1 MTYAIDTTKRKFHRI
16 LDSLTN
22 TSSTSLSTNRQNSNV
37 STTTLPIN
45 LESPPKKPRIAR
57 PASAYVR
64 ASSRSHTDDAT
75 RSHIAGKKSTPG
87 EVVEDRR
94 PPNFVPLDRGQ
105 FLARLKTFRHVDKWT
120 SKPARVNEVQ
130 WAKRGWSCVGKE
142 RVGCVGGCG
151 KELVIKLERMEEDTK
166 EATENELEY
175 DDWSA
180 SVNEQLVE
188 RYAEMIV
195 TAHDDYCLWRKRGCD
210 ATIFRLPLSHPA
222 TALSALRQRYASLSV
237 MASDLPSSLSTPSTV
252 DTSSITEELGTDF
265 FRDTQADPGDFSLES
280 ASCPAINE
288 QALALT
294 LFGWQAE
301 DGHISGL
308 A

>member
-75 RSHIAGKKSTPG
+75 RSHIAGKKSTPV
-87 EVVEDRR
+87 EIVEDHR

-188 RYAEMIV
+188 RYADMIV

-210 ATIFRLPLSHPA
+210 
-222 TALSALRQRYASLSV
+222 
-237 MASDLPSSLSTPSTV
+237 
-252 DTSSITEELGTDF
+252 
-265 FRDTQADPGDFSLES
+265 
-280 ASCPAINE
+280 
-288 QALALT
+288 
-294 LFGWQAE
+294 
-301 DGHISGL
+301 
-308 A
+308 